1 VTSQFDEEELLCLRS
16 VIPFVNQGMSMFK
29 AKHMLEIIGDITDKY
44 QLEIIKPS
52 LDFVLA
58 SAITPSDYYEF
69 AKLNLDTLN
78 K

>member
-1 VTSQFDEEELLCLRS
+1 
-16 VIPFVNQGMSMFK
+16 
-29 AKHMLEIIGDITDKY
+29 MLEIIADITDKY

-58 SAITPSDYYEF
+58 SAITPSDYYEY

-78 K
+78 KQTQLNEMCLVNLSSVKKKNFSHEVELRKKC